1 MGFAWDSNGM
11 KFSHIPLKMDGWK
24 MYDPIEI
31 VFLLGDMLVIFGCI
45 INYIGGGFKFCS
57 RLLGTMIQ
65 CDQHCFFRWVGSTVT
80 GFQVA
85 NLAGC

>member
-1 MGFAWDSNGM
+1 MIYGIYLGFAWDLKGM

-45 INYIGGGFKFCS
+45 I
-57 RLLGTMIQ
+57 
-65 CDQHCFFRWVGSTVT
+65 
-80 GFQVA
+80 
-85 NLAGC
+85 